1 MYKRFFPLFC
11 LFLSLM
17 LTACAAPPE
26 SAPPSQTVASS
37 PSAAA
42 TPSPETAQP
51 TPSVDAA
58 PTSAPTSASPSV
70 LVAYF
75 SCTGG
80 TEAVAQHIAGA
91 LDAQL
96 YAIQP
101 EEPYTA
107 EDLDYGNDNSRTSQ
121 EHEDA
126 SARPKISGAVADMAQ
141 YDVIFLGYP
150 IWWGEAPRILS
161 TFLESYDFSGKTIVP
176 FCTSASS
183 GIGSSDTAL
192 HSLCDAAWLP
202 GMRFAR
208 GASREDATEWIESLG
223 LGLTA
228 K

>member
-1 MYKRFFPLFC
+1 MVRGSFRRGIWEVTLMYKRFFPLFC

-96 YAIQP
+96 YAI
-101 EEPYTA
+101 
-107 EDLDYGNDNSRTSQ
+107 RTGLR
-121 EHEDA
+121 A
-126 SARPKISGAVADMAQ
+126 TGRPA
-141 YDVIFLGYP
+141 
-150 IWWGEAPRILS
+150 
-161 TFLESYDFSGKTIVP
+161 
-176 FCTSASS
+176 
-183 GIGSSDTAL
+183 
-192 HSLCDAAWLP
+192 
-202 GMRFAR
+202 
-208 GASREDATEWIESLG
+208 
-223 LGLTA
+223 
-228 K
+228 